1 MDVTWIISLFR
12 SRCHNVSTTA
22 LSDAKAVEFAN
33 YAYQKV
39 IATIRSEVNEDFM
52 SDIWTRNTVI
62 GQSEYSFDT
71 RWDDASLVAP
81 ILKITKVAIKYS
93 SDGDYNFATPISLSE
108 MPYDDT
114 IVAARATT
122 SAPLYRI
129 NDLSINIFPTPTAVV
144 TAWIKVYGLY
154 NPIPLTISTVEANIW
169 VPPEWHERITDHMRY
184 LYYEHIGQ
192 MDKRAAAYNDM
203 LEEES
208 RMVAR
213 MSNRTNGQQS
223 MVLPN
228 LSFYK

>member
-129 NDLSINIFPTPTAVV
+129 NDLSINIFPTPTEVGQLLLRLGDLRVIGDPASGRRQP
-144 TAWIKVYGLY
+144 GLHH
-154 NPIPLTISTVEANIW
+154 LQA
-169 VPPEWHERITDHMRY
+169 
-184 LYYEHIGQ
+184 G
-192 MDKRAAAYNDM
+192 
-203 LEEES
+203 S
-208 RMVAR
+208 RHGV
-213 MSNRTNGQQS
+213 
-223 MVLPN
+223 
-228 LSFYK
+228 

>member
-1 MDVTWIISLFR
+1 MDVSGIISLFR
-12 SRCHNVSTTA
+12 TRCHNVSTTA
-22 LSDAKAVEFAN
+22 FSDTKALALAN

-81 ILKITKVAIKYS
+81 ILKITKVAVKYK
-93 SDGDYNFATPISLSE
+93 SDSDYVLLTPIALSE
-108 MPYDDT
+108 MLLDDSIMT
-114 IVAARATT
+114 QANLYKPT
-122 SAPLYRI
+122 YRI
-129 NDLSINIFPTPTAVV
+129 NDLSINIFPAPTEVV
-144 TAWIKVYGLY
+144 TAGLKVYGLY
-154 NPIPLTISTVEANIW
+154 NPIPHTLSTVEANIW

-192 MDKRAAAYNDM
+192 MDKRAAAYSDM